1 MSASGATA
9 GIHHVTRTTD
19 RDVPRPD
26 TVTTRRQPAAALTV
40 ELIDAARRAVLNNV
54 FPGSFDNVLRDVQ
67 QVLAERAGI

>member
-1 MSASGATA
+1 
-9 GIHHVTRTTD
+9 
-19 RDVPRPD
+19 
-26 TVTTRRQPAAALTV
+26 VTTRRQPAAALTV

>member
-26 TVTTRRQPAAALTV
+26 MVTTGRQPAAALTV